1 MLYQKNTNAF
11 VHIQIDGIS
20 KSVSPTSTVAAV
32 LATFPRRSTRTS
44 VKLGEDRAPFCGMG
58 ICQECRVMINGK
70 RRLACQTLCHE
81 GMVIDTL
88 Q

>member
-1 MLYQKNTNAF
+1 MLHQKKTNAF

-20 KSVSPTSTVAAV
+20 KSVSPTTTVAAV
-32 LATFPRRSTRTS
+32 LATFPRRSIRSS
-44 VKLGEDRAPFCGMG
+44 VKLKEDRAPYCGMG
-58 ICQECRVMINGK
+58 VCQECRVMINGK

-81 GMVIDTL
+81 GMVIETL